1 VADGIPIAERDLNL
15 FCASENLVMIAGSC
29 RIWHRARRRALLA
42 AYEPVMADNHRGV
55 IGISLMA
62 LTNAEKQAR
71 WRERH
76 LKNENGTKLRA
87 QFIFDASTRAQ
98 LKRIACHKGCS
109 VTSLI
114 KEWAASAE
122 RRITHQ
128 LSGKALKQYYDGE

>member
-1 VADGIPIAERDLNL
+1 
-15 FCASENLVMIAGSC
+15 
-29 RIWHRARRRALLA
+29 
-42 AYEPVMADNHRGV
+42 
-55 IGISLMA
+55 
-62 LTNAEKQAR
+62 
-71 WRERH
+71 
-76 LKNENGTKLRA
+76 LRA

-128 LSGKALKQYYDGE
+128 LSGTALKQYYGE

>member
-1 VADGIPIAERDLNL
+1 
-15 FCASENLVMIAGSC
+15 
-29 RIWHRARRRALLA
+29 
-42 AYEPVMADNHRGV
+42 
-55 IGISLMA
+55 MA

-128 LSGKALKQYYDGE
+128 LSGEALSDITTANRRIVTKECGYQV

>member
-1 VADGIPIAERDLNL
+1 
-15 FCASENLVMIAGSC
+15 
-29 RIWHRARRRALLA
+29 
-42 AYEPVMADNHRGV
+42 
-55 IGISLMA
+55 MA
-62 LTNAEKQAR
+62 LTNAEKQAS
-71 WRERH
+71 WRERN
-76 LKNENGTKLRA
+76 LKNKNGTKLRA

-128 LSGKALKQYYDGE
+128 RSGKALKQYYDGK

>member
-1 VADGIPIAERDLNL
+1 
-15 FCASENLVMIAGSC
+15 
-29 RIWHRARRRALLA
+29 
-42 AYEPVMADNHRGV
+42 MA
-55 IGISLMA
+55 I
-62 LTNAEKQAR
+62 TNAEKQAR

-87 QFIFDASTRAQ
+87 QFIFDASTKAQ
-98 LKRIACHKGCS
+98 LKRIARHKGCS

-128 LSGKALKQYYDGE
+128 LSGKALKQYYHGE

>member
-1 VADGIPIAERDLNL
+1 
-15 FCASENLVMIAGSC
+15 
-29 RIWHRARRRALLA
+29 
-42 AYEPVMADNHRGV
+42 
-55 IGISLMA
+55 MA
-62 LTNAEKQAR
+62 LTTAEKQAS

-76 LKNENGTKLRA
+76 LKNENGTTLRA
-87 QFIFDASTRAQ
+87 QFMFDASTAQ
-98 LKRIACHKGCS
+98 LKRIACHKDCS

>member
-1 VADGIPIAERDLNL
+1 
-15 FCASENLVMIAGSC
+15 
-29 RIWHRARRRALLA
+29 
-42 AYEPVMADNHRGV
+42 
-55 IGISLMA
+55 MA
-62 LTNAEKQAR
+62 LTNAEKQAS

-76 LKNENGTKLRA
+76 LKNENGIKVRT

-98 LKRIACHKGCS
+98 LKRIGRHKGCS

-128 LSGKALKQYYDGE
+128 LSGKALKQYYDAE